1 MNEPIY
7 IVDGAR
13 TPFAKSG
20 TTLADYDAVELG
32 KAAVSLLLA
41 RTGIETGKI
50 EEVIMG
56 CVGQPAHAP
65 NIARVIGLRAGIPES
80 VPAITVHRNCAS
92 GFEAVTQAAEKML
105 VGRGDVFVVGGVE
118 SMSQIPLL
126 YSYEAAKKFAALAR
140 ARNFSQKLQAI
151 SNFRGSDFKPQVA
164 LQLGLG
170 DPVSGFNMGQTA
182 ENLSRDFNVTREEQD
197 AFAMRSHHRATAARD
212 RLREEITPFYL
223 TKSKDGKAH
232 MDQDNGPRENQ
243 TMEALA
249 KLKPVF
255 EPRTGTVTAGNSS
268 QITDGAV
275 ALLLMTEKGLRES
288 GLTPLGRLLGYAYA
302 GVDPSRMGLGPVFAI
317 NRAEL
322 RTGLE
327 LKDAAIIE
335 INEAFA
341 AQVIACQRAA
351 TSTEY
356 ARQNLGRETALGE
369 IPDEILNV
377 NGGGIA
383 LGHPVGV
390 TGSRLVLTAL
400 KELHRRQADKA
411 LVSLCVGGGQ
421 GGALWLSRN

>member
-1 MNEPIY
+1 MNESIY
-7 IVDGAR
+7 IVDGVR

-41 RTGIETGKI
+41 KTGIDPSRI

-65 NIARVIGLRAGIPES
+65 NIGRVIALRAGIPDL

-92 GFEAVTQAAEKML
+92 GFEAVTQAAEKIL
-105 VGRGDVFVVGGVE
+105 VGRGDIFVVGGVE

-126 YSYEAAKKFAALAR
+126 FSYEAAKKFAALAR
-140 ARNFSQKLQAI
+140 AKSLPQKLQAI
-151 SNFRGSDFKPQVA
+151 SSFRGSDFKPQIA

-182 ENLSRDFNVTREEQD
+182 ENLSRDFNVTREDQD
-197 AFAMRSHHRATAARD
+197 AFAMRSHHRAIAARD
-212 RLREEITPFYL
+212 RLKEEITPFYL
-223 TKSKDGKAH
+223 TKSRNGKTYI
-232 MDQDNGPRENQ
+232 DQDNGPRENQ

-255 EPRTGTVTAGNSS
+255 EPKTGTVTAGNSS

-275 ALLLMTEKGLRES
+275 ALLLMTEKGLRAS

-302 GVDPSRMGLGPVFAI
+302 GVDPARMGLGPVFAI
-317 NRAEL
+317 HRAE
-322 RTGLE
+322 RKTGLGI
-327 LKDAAIIE
+327 KDAAIIE

-341 AQVIACQRAA
+341 AQVIACQRA
-351 TSTEY
+351 SSSVEY
-356 ARQNLGRETALGE
+356 CRKHLDREGALGE

-383 LGHPVGV
+383 LGHPIGV

-400 KELHRRQADKA
+400 RELHRRQADKA

>member
-1 MNEPIY
+1 MNETIY
-7 IVDGAR
+7 IVDGVR

-32 KAAVSLLLA
+32 KAAVSLLVA
-41 RTGIETGKI
+41 RSGIEPAKI
-50 EEVIMG
+50 EEVIIG
-56 CVGQPAHAP
+56 CVAQPAHAP
-65 NIARVIGLRAGIPES
+65 NIGRVIALRAGIPDS

-105 VGRGDVFVVGGVE
+105 AGRGDVFVVGGVE

-126 YSYEAAKKFAALAR
+126 FSHEAAKKFVALSR
-140 ARNFSQKLQAI
+140 AKNLSQKLQAI
-151 SNFRGSDFKPQVA
+151 GSFRASDFKPQPA
-164 LQLGLG
+164 LLLGLG

-182 ENLSRDFNVTREEQD
+182 ENLSRDFNILREEQD
-197 AFAMRSHHRATAARD
+197 AFAMRSHQRATAARD
-212 RLREEITPFYL
+212 RLREEITPFFL
-223 TKSKDGKAH
+223 TKAKNGKNH

-243 TMEALA
+243 SMEALA

-288 GLTPLGRLLGYAYA
+288 GLSPLGRLLGYAYA

-317 NRAEL
+317 NRAEA
-322 RTGLE
+322 RTGLGI
-327 LKDAAIIE
+327 KDAALIE

-351 TSTEY
+351 KSTEY
-356 ARQNLGRETALGE
+356 CAKHLSRETALGE
-369 IPDEILNV
+369 IPDEVLNV

-383 LGHPVGV
+383 LGHPIGV

-411 LVSLCVGGGQ
+411 LISLCVGGGQ

>member
-1 MNEPIY
+1 MNETIY
-7 IVDGAR
+7 IVDGVR

-32 KAAVSLLLA
+32 KAAVSLLVA
-41 RTGIETGKI
+41 RSGIEPAKI
-50 EEVIMG
+50 EEVIIG
-56 CVGQPAHAP
+56 CVAQPAHAP
-65 NIARVIGLRAGIPES
+65 NIGRVIALRAGIPNS
-80 VPAITVHRNCAS
+80 VPGITVHRNCAS

-105 VGRGDVFVVGGVE
+105 AGRGDVFVVGGVE

-126 YSYEAAKKFAALAR
+126 FSHEAAKKFVALSR
-140 ARNFSQKLQAI
+140 AKNLSQKLQAI
-151 SNFRGSDFKPQVA
+151 GSFRASDFKPQVA
-164 LQLGLG
+164 LLLGLG
-170 DPVSGFNMGQTA
+170 DPVSGFNMGETA
-182 ENLSRDFNVTREEQD
+182 ENLSRDFNIAREEQD
-197 AFAMRSHHRATAARD
+197 AFAMRSHQRAIAARD

-223 TKSKDGKAH
+223 TKAKNKKTH

-243 TMEALA
+243 SMEALA

-255 EPRTGTVTAGNSS
+255 EPKTGTVTAGNSS

-288 GLTPLGRLLGYAYA
+288 GSSPLGRLLGYAYA

-317 NRAEL
+317 NRAEA
-322 RTGLE
+322 RTGLGI
-327 LKDAAIIE
+327 KDAAVIE

-351 TSTEY
+351 QSTEY
-356 ARQNLGRETALGE
+356 CTKHLGRETALGE

-383 LGHPVGV
+383 LGHPIGV

-411 LVSLCVGGGQ
+411 LISLCVGGGQ

>member
-65 NIARVIGLRAGIPES
+65 NVARVIGLRAGIPES

-140 ARNFSQKLQAI
+140 AKNFSQKLQAI

-223 TKSKDGKAH
+223 TKSKNGKAH

-255 EPRTGTVTAGNSS
+255 EPKTGTVTAGNSS

-317 NRAEL
+317 NRAEQ
-322 RTGLE
+322 RTGLG

-369 IPDEILNV
+369 VPDEILNV

>member
-1 MNEPIY
+1 MNQPIY
-7 IVDGAR
+7 IVAGVR

-32 KAAVSLLLA
+32 KAAMSLLLA
-41 RTGIETGKI
+41 RSGIDPAKI
-50 EEVIMG
+50 EEVIIG

-65 NIARVIGLRAGIPES
+65 NIGRVIALRAGVPES

-105 VGRGDVFVVGGVE
+105 AGRGDVFVVGGVE

-126 YSYEAAKKFAALAR
+126 FSYEAAKKFVALSR
-140 ARNFSQKLQAI
+140 AKSFSQKLQTI
-151 SNFRGSDFKPQVA
+151 GTFRASDFKPQVA

-182 ENLSRDFNVTREEQD
+182 ENLSRDFDITREEQD
-197 AFAMRSHHRATAARD
+197 AFAMRSHQRATAARD

-223 TKSKDGKAH
+223 TKSKTGKTH

-255 EPRTGTVTAGNSS
+255 ESKTGTVTAGNSS
-268 QITDGAV
+268 QITDGAA
-275 ALLLMTEKGLRES
+275 ALLLMTEKGLQES
-288 GLTPLGRLLGYAYA
+288 GLVPMGRLLGYAYA

-317 NRAEL
+317 HRAEQ
-322 RTGLE
+322 RTGLGI
-327 LKDAAIIE
+327 KDAAIIE

-351 TSTEY
+351 KSTEY
-356 ARQNLGRETALGE
+356 SSRHLGRETALGE

-383 LGHPVGV
+383 LGHPIGV

>member
-1 MNEPIY
+1 MNQPIY
-7 IVDGAR
+7 IVAGVR

-32 KAAVSLLLA
+32 KATVSLLLA
-41 RTGIETGKI
+41 RSGIDPAKI
-50 EEVIMG
+50 EEVIIG

-65 NIARVIGLRAGIPES
+65 NIGRVIALRAGVPES

-105 VGRGDVFVVGGVE
+105 AGRGDIFVVGGVE

-126 YSYEAAKKFAALAR
+126 FSYEAAKKFVALSR
-140 ARNFSQKLQAI
+140 AKSLSQKLQAI
-151 SNFRGSDFKPQVA
+151 STFRASDFQPQVA

-182 ENLSRDFNVTREEQD
+182 ENLSRDFDITREEQD
-197 AFAMRSHHRATAARD
+197 AFAMRSHQRATAARD

-223 TKSKDGKAH
+223 TKSKNDKAYI
-232 MDQDNGPRENQ
+232 DQDNGPRENQ
-243 TMEALA
+243 SMEALA

-255 EPRTGTVTAGNSS
+255 EPKTGTVTAGNSS
-268 QITDGAV
+268 QITDGAA

-288 GLTPLGRLLGYAYA
+288 GLAPIGRLIGYAYA

-317 NRAEL
+317 HRAEQ
-322 RTGLE
+322 RTGLGI
-327 LKDAAIIE
+327 KDAAIIE

-351 TSTEY
+351 KSTEY
-356 ARQNLGRETALGE
+356 SSKHLGRETALGE
-369 IPDEILNV
+369 IPEEILNV

-383 LGHPVGV
+383 LGHPIGV

>member
-7 IVDGAR
+7 IVDGVR

-20 TTLADYDAVELG
+20 TTLSDYDAVELG
-32 KAAVSLLLA
+32 KAAVSRLLA
-41 RTGIETGKI
+41 RSGIDPAKI
-50 EEVIMG
+50 EEVIIG
-56 CVGQPAHAP
+56 CVGQPANAP
-65 NIARVIGLRAGIPES
+65 NIGRVIALRAGIAES

-105 VGRGDVFVVGGVE
+105 AGRGDVFVVGGVE

-126 YSYEAAKKFAALAR
+126 FSYEAAKKFVALSR
-140 ARNFSQKLQAI
+140 AKNLSQKIQAI
-151 SNFRGSDFKPQVA
+151 SSFRAADFKPQVA

-170 DPVSGFNMGQTA
+170 DPVSGYNMGQTA
-182 ENLSRDFNVTREEQD
+182 ENLSRDFDVTREEQD
-197 AFAMRSHHRATAARD
+197 AFAMRSHQRAIAARD
-212 RLREEITPFYL
+212 RLREEMTPFYL
-223 TKSKDGKAH
+223 TKSRNGKTH

-243 TMEALA
+243 NMEALA

-288 GLTPLGRLLGYAYA
+288 GLSPLGRLLGYAYA

-317 NRAEL
+317 HRAEQ
-322 RTGLE
+322 RTGLGI
-327 LKDAAIIE
+327 KDAAVIE

-351 TSTEY
+351 KSTGY
-356 ARQNLGRETALGE
+356 CSQQLGRETALGE

-383 LGHPVGV
+383 LGHPIGV

-400 KELHRRQADKA
+400 KELHHRQADKA

>member
-1 MNEPIY
+1 MNQSIY
-7 IVDGAR
+7 IVAGVR

-41 RTGIETGKI
+41 RSGIDPAKI
-50 EEVIMG
+50 EEVIIG

-65 NIARVIGLRAGIPES
+65 NIGRVIALRAGVPES

-105 VGRGDVFVVGGVE
+105 AGRGDVFVVGGVE

-126 YSYEAAKKFAALAR
+126 FSYEAAKKFVALSR
-140 ARNFSQKLQAI
+140 AKSFSQKLQTI
-151 SNFRGSDFKPQVA
+151 GTFRASDFKPQVA

-182 ENLSRDFNVTREEQD
+182 ENLSRDFDTTREEQD
-197 AFAMRSHHRATAARD
+197 AFAMRSHQRATAARD

-223 TKSKDGKAH
+223 TKSKTGKTH

-255 EPRTGTVTAGNSS
+255 ESKTGTVTAGNSS
-268 QITDGAV
+268 QITDGAA
-275 ALLLMTEKGLRES
+275 ALLLMTEKGLQES
-288 GLTPLGRLLGYAYA
+288 GLVPMGRLLGYAYA

-317 NRAEL
+317 HRAEQ
-322 RTGLE
+322 RTGLGI
-327 LKDAAIIE
+327 KDAAIIE

-351 TSTEY
+351 KSTEY
-356 ARQNLGRETALGE
+356 SSRHLGRETALGE

-383 LGHPVGV
+383 LGHPIGV

>member
-65 NIARVIGLRAGIPES
+65 NVARVIGLRAGIPES

-140 ARNFSQKLQAI
+140 AKNFSQKLQAI

-197 AFAMRSHHRATAARD
+197 AFAMRSHHRATAARG

-223 TKSKDGKAH
+223 TKSKNGQAH

-288 GLTPLGRLLGYAYA
+288 GLSPLGRLLGYAYA

-317 NRAEL
+317 NRAEQ

-383 LGHPVGV
+383 LGHPIGV

>member
-1 MNEPIY
+1 MNQPIY
-7 IVDGAR
+7 IVAGVR

-32 KAAVSLLLA
+32 KATVSLLLA
-41 RTGIETGKI
+41 RSGIDPAKI
-50 EEVIMG
+50 EEVIIG

-65 NIARVIGLRAGIPES
+65 NIGRVIALRAGVPES

-105 VGRGDVFVVGGVE
+105 AGRGEIFVVGGVE

-126 YSYEAAKKFAALAR
+126 FSYQAAKKFVALSR
-140 ARNFSQKLQAI
+140 AKSLSQKLQAI
-151 SNFRGSDFKPQVA
+151 GAFRAADFKPQVA

-182 ENLSRDFNVTREEQD
+182 ENLSRDFAITREEQD
-197 AFAMRSHHRATAARD
+197 AFAMRSHQRATAARD

-223 TKSKDGKAH
+223 TKSKNGNTH

-255 EPRTGTVTAGNSS
+255 ESNTGTVTAGNSS
-268 QITDGAV
+268 QITDGAA
-275 ALLLMTEKGLRES
+275 ALLLMTEKGLRAS
-288 GLTPLGRLLGYAYA
+288 GLAPLGRLLGYAYA

-317 NRAEL
+317 NRAEQ
-322 RTGLE
+322 RTGLGI
-327 LKDAAIIE
+327 KDAAVIE

-351 TSTEY
+351 QSTEY
-356 ARQNLGRETALGE
+356 SSKHLGRETALGE

-383 LGHPVGV
+383 LGHPIGV